1 MLTSTNIADISRSAT
16 AGVTPTTTPRVAAVG
31 NAEVTWLP
39 GGDQL
44 AVTMDVGA
52 HMVVTNES
60 AARDLYACL
69 AKVFDPLAETRRAAE
84 RVAAL

>member
-1 MLTSTNIADISRSAT
+1 
-16 AGVTPTTTPRVAAVG
+16 
-31 NAEVTWLP
+31 
-39 GGDQL
+39 
-44 AVTMDVGA
+44 MDVGA